1 VSLGFFLF
9 REQIMTFLAALF
21 RMCAACA
28 IVLAVPAQSVA
39 TGVAAAEGRKNSW
52 TTPHELTISDAG
64 DVITLNPHLSQS
76 ASVANLSEMTMAWLV
91 RWDKHN
97 QPYPELAMA
106 LPTRANG
113 GVSSDGRTITY
124 HLRKGVVWSDGA
136 PFTSADVVFSAN
148 AVNNPANNEGGRF
161 DQLASVAAPDDF
173 TVVFHLKKPY
183 ATFVEAFFSSCCAN
197 PSLLP
202 KHLLGKYANINDA
215 PYNALPV
222 GIGPFTF
229 ARWDRSKQVVL
240 AANPRYWRGRPKLD
254 RIVYKIVSDRD
265 TLLANLVDHKVD
277 LWYQFSGAYLD
288 RVAALPGF
296 TVVRQPSFAY
306 DHFDFNLAH
315 AAVADRTVRQALM
328 LALDRKSILSTIA
341 HGVGIVRDAPIP
353 VSAPFY
359 TDLGTTPYDPAK
371 ANALLDS
378 AGWVRGA
385 DGIRAKN
392 GVRLD
397 LRVAV
402 SAGQNDTDRKVDF
415 VRANWQQIGV
425 NLQAKHYPPA
435 QMFAPAQQGGIIYGG
450 AWDVVLFAFAV
461 DPLGDYSGL
470 YGCDQFPPVGQN
482 NVRWCNKTAQ
492 AAMDAFIGH
501 YQPADRNADIK
512 VVMQAFID
520 DVPSIVAS
528 IREDLFGY
536 NSDLRN
542 YDPNTITPFDNMMNV
557 DI

>member
-1 VSLGFFLF
+1 
-9 REQIMTFLAALF
+9 MTVFAALL
-21 RMCAACA
+21 RVCLASA
-28 IVLAVPAQSVA
+28 IVLTLVVASQSVTSRVGA
-39 TGVAAAEGRKNSW
+39 SDGRHNMW
-52 TTPHELTISDAG
+52 TTPHVLTISDAG
-64 DVITLNPHLSQS
+64 DVITLNPHLSQN
-76 ASVANLSEMTMAWLV
+76 APVANLSEMTMAWLV

-97 QPYPELAMA
+97 EPYPELASA
-106 LPTRANG
+106 IPTTANG
-113 GVSSDGRTITY
+113 GVSADGRSITY

-136 PFTSADVVFSAN
+136 PFTASDVVFSAN

-161 DQLASVAAPDDF
+161 DQLASVDAPDEF

-197 PSLLP
+197 PSILP
-202 KHLLGKYANINDA
+202 KHLLSQYPNINDV

-222 GIGPFTF
+222 GIGPFVF
-229 ARWDRSKQVVL
+229 ARWDRAKQVVL
-240 AANPRYWRGRPKLD
+240 EANPRYWRGRPKLD
-254 RIVYKIVSDRD
+254 RIVYKVVPDRD
-265 TLLANLVDHKVD
+265 TLLANLGDHRVD

-288 RVAALPGF
+288 RVSALPGIS
-296 TVVRQPSFAY
+296 VARRPSFAY
-306 DHFDFNLAH
+306 NHFDFNLAH
-315 AAVADRTVRQALM
+315 AAVAERTVRQALR
-328 LALDRKSILSTIA
+328 LALDRQTIVSTLL
-341 HGVGIVRDAPIP
+341 HGVGMVRDAAIP

-359 TDLGTTPYDPAK
+359 TDLGTTPYDPGK
-371 ANALLDS
+371 ANALLD
-378 AGWVRGA
+378 AADWVRGP

-397 LRVAV
+397 LTVAI
-402 SAGQNDTDRKVDF
+402 SAGQNDTDKQMDL

-425 NLQAKHYPPA
+425 DLHAKHYPPA

-450 AWDVVLFAFAV
+450 SWDVVLFAWAT

-482 NVRWCNKTAQ
+482 NLQWCNKTAQ
-492 AAMDAFIGH
+492 GAMDAFIGH
-501 YQPADRNADIK
+501 YQQAERNADVK

-520 DVPSIVAS
+520 DVPSIVTS
-528 IREDLFGY
+528 IREDLFAF